1 MTREQDRRDQLKQA
15 FTEARGYWS
24 ELWDDTLRLDP
35 DFFESYLEFSSVPWR
50 KGVIEPKVKEL
61 IYVAIDVSTTHLYDP
76 GTRVHMRNALKYG
89 ATQDELMEVMELC
102 SVLGIHSCTSGV
114 PILIEELTAAGR
126 ADELPSI
133 EHGPRELQLKEE
145 FTKARGYWAP
155 VWDDV
160 LRLSPEFFE
169 AYMKFSSVPWK
180 RGSLEPKVK
189 EFIYI
194 AIDVATTHLYDP
206 GTRIHIRNALK
217 YGATAKEIMEIFEL
231 VSVLGIH
238 SITSGVPI
246 LVDEMRSAPRRA
258 AAE

>member
-1 MTREQDRRDQLKQA
+1 MDAEPDRGNQLKDE
-15 FTEARGYWS
+15 FVRARGYWS

-35 DFFESYLEFSSVPWR
+35 DFFESYLDFSSVPWR
-50 KGVIEPKVKEL
+50 KGVLEPKVREL

-76 GTRVHMRNALKYG
+76 GTRIHMRNALRHG
-89 ATQDELMEVMELC
+89 ATQEELMEVLQLT
-102 SVLGIHSCTSGV
+102 SVLGIHSATSGV
-114 PILIEELTAAGR
+114 PILIEELKAAGR
-126 ADELPSI
+126 EDELPAA
-133 EHGPRELQLKEE
+133 ELGEREQQLKDE
-145 FTKARGYWAP
+145 FTRNRGYWSE
-155 VWDDV
+155 VWDSV
-160 LRLSPEFFE
+160 LRLSPDFFE

-180 RGSLEPKVK
+180 NGPLEPKVK

-206 GTRIHIRNALK
+206 GTRIHIRNALG

-246 LVDEMRSAPRRA
+246 LVEEARSAGR
-258 AAE
+258 